1 MASWLNKLFMIQ
13 IRVHGRGGQG
23 VVTAA
28 ELIALSA
35 FNDGLYAQAFPSFG
49 VERSGA
55 PIQAFARLNQEP
67 IITREQVY
75 YPNIL
80 IVQDDSLLLE
90 KEVLLG
96 INASTRLII
105 NSQKNAVALSAALK
119 GKIKAANII
128 SSPATDI
135 ALRILGKNLVNTVIL
150 GTLARATGI
159 ITLKSLLKAVSEK
172 FQDKEESIIKKNHA
186 AVSAAYTYVP

>member
-1 MASWLNKLFMIQ
+1 MIQ

-35 FNDGLYAQAFPSFG
+35 FYDGLYAQAFPSFG

-55 PIQAFARLNQEP
+55 PIQAFARLSQEP
-67 IITREQVY
+67 IITREQIY
-75 YPNIL
+75 RPDIL

-96 INASTRLII
+96 INPETKLII
-105 NSQKNAVALSAALK
+105 NSQQSAVAISAALK
-119 GKIKAANII
+119 GKIKTANII
-128 SSPATDI
+128 CSPATDI
-135 ALRILGKNLVNTVIL
+135 ALRLIGKNLINTVIL
-150 GTLARATGI
+150 GTLVQATSI
-159 ITLKSLLKAVSEK
+159 ISLKSLLKAVSEK
-172 FQDKEESIIKKNHA
+172 FKDKGESIIKKNHA
-186 AVSAAYTYVP
+186 AVSAAYTYAP